1 MISIKKIIKDILYVS
16 KLTGISKKKITVT
29 SSVILSQF
37 SAYLDIFIIVTF
49 AGIITGNYEGID
61 SLQSL
66 FMFINE
72 NKYFLVILV
81 VIRFWFM
88 YLQITLLK
96 KLEINVKKNIQ
107 VYFLKEIFD
116 KRNYSVADSFFYINT
131 LSGHVSFFYSNV
143 ASFMNSFLQIIAFA
157 TYLIISN
164 PQTIFTFL
172 GGLIFLYFPI
182 NYLLKKAR
190 EFMHK
195 NYQYSRKTNKEI
207 QRVVDNLFLIKILN
221 KEKEEI
227 DRFDKTITYALE
239 TFYQT
244 FKYGTLN
251 SFLPSFIT
259 LVVLSTVLSF
269 EFFVLKITLDFV
281 AITLRLFQSVGNV
294 AASTNKI
301 INSHVHIEKFYE
313 IEKNKQIVI
322 KKNFIRDSKVESDK
336 IIEFK
341 NVSFKYLNSET
352 NIFENLNINFKRNTH
367 NLITGPNGS
376 GKSTILGLM
385 AGVFYASEGTVEART
400 NKFGFIGAVPLIFD
414 GSLRDN
420 ILYGNNLEIE
430 DNEIYDYLRL
440 FDTFKED
447 SNYDL
452 DKEISNKTL
461 SSGQMQKV
469 AFIRALLSDLEVL
482 ILDES
487 TSNLDDYSRNLI
499 FDILENKQVTIINS
513 THDPEKFKNIYKR
526 YHINVED
533 DKRFIE
539 EKKL

>member
-1 MISIKKIIKDILYVS
+1 
-16 KLTGISKKKITVT
+16 
-29 SSVILSQF
+29 
-37 SAYLDIFIIVTF
+37 
-49 AGIITGNYEGID
+49 
-61 SLQSL
+61 
-66 FMFINE
+66 MFINE

-269 EFFVLKITLDFV
+269 EF
-281 AITLRLFQSVGNV
+281 
-294 AASTNKI
+294 
-301 INSHVHIEKFYE
+301 
-313 IEKNKQIVI
+313 
-322 KKNFIRDSKVESDK
+322 
-336 IIEFK
+336 
-341 NVSFKYLNSET
+341 
-352 NIFENLNINFKRNTH
+352 
-367 NLITGPNGS
+367 
-376 GKSTILGLM
+376 
-385 AGVFYASEGTVEART
+385 
-400 NKFGFIGAVPLIFD
+400 
-414 GSLRDN
+414 
-420 ILYGNNLEIE
+420 LY
-430 DNEIYDYLRL
+430 
-440 FDTFKED
+440 
-447 SNYDL
+447 
-452 DKEISNKTL
+452 
-461 SSGQMQKV
+461 
-469 AFIRALLSDLEVL
+469 
-482 ILDES
+482 
-487 TSNLDDYSRNLI
+487 
-499 FDILENKQVTIINS
+499 
-513 THDPEKFKNIYKR
+513 
-526 YHINVED
+526 
-533 DKRFIE
+533 
-539 EKKL
+539 

>member
-1 MISIKKIIKDILYVS
+1 MISIKKIIKDVLYVS

-29 SSVILSQF
+29 LSVILSQF

-66 FMFINE
+66 FIFINE

-81 VIRFWFM
+81 VTRFWFM
-88 YLQITLLK
+88 YLQISLLK
-96 KLEINVKKNIQ
+96 RLEINVKKNIQ
-107 VYFLKEIFD
+107 VYFLQEIFD
-116 KRNYSVADSFFYINT
+116 RRNYSVADSFFYINT
-131 LSGHVSFFYSNV
+131 LSGHISFFYSNV

-227 DRFDKTITYALE
+227 DRFDKTITNALE

-301 INSHVHIEKFYE
+301 INSHVHMEKFYE

-322 KKNFIRDSKVESDK
+322 KKNFIRDSKVESNK

-352 NIFENLNINFKRNTH
+352 IIFENLNIDFRRNTH

-385 AGVFYASEGTVEART
+385 AGIFYASEGTVEART

-499 FDILENKQVTIINS
+499 FEILENKQVTIINS

-539 EKKL
+539 EIKL